1 MNFLPLGE
9 RGAFPAWVR
18 DLAGKSGVYV
28 VRSKGLLG
36 QIEYVGESHTGRLKK
51 TLLRHFQKWKGPT
64 SGPVFRRG
72 AVEVAVFVTRREN
85 AVELQNA
92 IIAEHSPRLNVLG
105 QKQII
110 PGVY

>member
-1 MNFLPLGE
+1 MNFRPIGE
-9 RGAFPAWVR
+9 RGAYPDWVR
-18 DLAGKSGVYV
+18 ILARSSGVYV
-28 VRSKGLLG
+28 IRSKGLLG

-51 TLLRHFQKWKGPT
+51 TLLRHFQNWKGPT

-72 AVEVAVFVTRREN
+72 AVEVAVFKTRAEN
-85 AVELQNA
+85 AVELQNS
-92 IIAEHSPRLNVLG
+92 IIAEYSPRLNVVG